1 MTRLNH
7 VKLLAMLALLLA
19 VGFPASASAQTR
31 VAVADPARIFREVQE
46 RKDREEALEVRRR
59 EFQDTLAQQQQKVQ
73 QLQATRDLVTRDSP
87 EWQRRNEE
95 VIRGTVE
102 LQATRIAAEQ
112 TLVRSRKQQFI
123 SLYEKIQQTTAEVAR
138 EKQIDVVISRMNPPL
153 PEGEQL
159 DQIEVQQLDMLLAAR
174 NILYAADAVDISAE
188 VIARMDQKYK
198 SGQ

>member
-7 VKLLAMLALLLA
+7 VKLLAILALLLA